1 MRHLAWKVKYPLC
14 LDKPST
20 LQLSQDLLQRYS
32 KKIRSRKKV
41 EARVR
46 VRAEVKVKIENIW
59 IKAYL
64 ARKMMFLPKNQLFQN
79 LNHQRLPRILVKNRY
94 RSRDKVLYHARK
106 ERNKEKWK
114 EYLVKNR
121 KNVLKVVA
129 LDMFDILFMLIIN
142 NIHY

>member
-1 MRHLAWKVKYPLC
+1 MRHLAWKAKYPLC

-20 LQLSQDLLQRYS
+20 LQLSQDLLQKYS
-32 KKIRSRKKV
+32 KKRRSRKKV

-59 IKAYL
+59 IRVYL

-79 LNHQRLPRILVKNRY
+79 LNHQSLPRISAKNRY

-121 KNVLKVVA
+121 KNVLKVVV